1 MRKLERGC
9 VYLVVKDDRK
19 TMEIVK
25 RRKWNRIRRRGGLA
39 PPWVARNVLLEL
51 KKRTKERIE
60 RTKERREQDKED

>member
-9 VYLVVKDDRK
+9 VYLVVTDDME
-19 TMEIVK
+19 TMEFVK

-51 KKRTKERIE
+51 KKRTKER
-60 RTKERREQDKED
+60 REQDKED